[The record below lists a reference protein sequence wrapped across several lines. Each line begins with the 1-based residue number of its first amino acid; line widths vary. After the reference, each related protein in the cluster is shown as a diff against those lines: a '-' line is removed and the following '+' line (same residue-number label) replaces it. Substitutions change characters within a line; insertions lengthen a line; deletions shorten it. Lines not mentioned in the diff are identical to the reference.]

1 MSIRLFHAA
10 FVGAL
15 LFAGI
20 AADVLTPVLAQ
31 SRAGKSAAATHLFVK
46 RDKAEKLEPS
56 DTSVS
61 RVMLTADQTNGRY
74 SIIDETFGPGLKT
87 PPHKHAY
94 HSETFMVITGK
105 MKWTVG
111 GETDVIG
118 PGDLVYIPPDTSHA
132 TEVIGDEPVRAIMLY
147 EPGGYEIGLRQ
158 RAAARRERGGG
169 GDPAGAPPRPRRAP
183 NPYADFIPDAR
194 PGGQ

>member
-1 MSIRLFHAA
+1 MSARLFHAG
-10 FVGAL
+10 FGGAL

-20 AADVLTPVLAQ
+20 AADVLTPAQAQ
-31 SRAGKSAAATHLFVK
+31 SHAEKSTTATHLFVK

-74 SIIDETFGPGLKT
+74 SVIDEIFNPGMKT
-87 PPHKHAY
+87 PSHKHAY
-94 HSETFMVITGK
+94 HSETFMVIAGK

-111 GETDVIG
+111 GETDIIG

-132 TEVIGDEPVRAIMLY
+132 AEVVGEEPVHAIMLY

-158 RAAARRERGGG
+158 RAAARRERGSGG
-169 GDPAGAPPRPRRAP
+169 PAGPQPRPRRPP
-183 NPYADFIPDAR
+183 NPYADFVPDAR
-194 PGGQ
+194 PGEQ

>member
-1 MSIRLFHAA
+1 MSARLFKAA
-10 FVGAL
+10 FCAAL

-20 AADVLTPVLAQ
+20 AAGVAAPALAQ
-31 SRAGKSAAATHLFVK
+31 SHAGKSTTATHLFVK

-74 SIIDETFGPGLKT
+74 SIIDEIFGPGMKT
-87 PPHKHAY
+87 PAHRHAY
-94 HSETFMVITGK
+94 HSETFMVIAGK

-118 PGDLVYIPPDTSHA
+118 PGDLVYIPPDTSHTA
-132 TEVIGDEPVRAIMLY
+132 EVVGDEPVHAIMLY

-158 RAAARRERGGG
+158 RAAARRERGSG
-169 GDPAGAPPRPRRAP
+169 GDAAGAPPRQRRAP
-183 NPYADFIPDAR
+183 NPYADFVPDAA
-194 PGGQ
+194 PGGR